1 MPLAAAAA
9 LVGASVQSATGFG
22 FALVLSPAL
31 FAVLD
36 PAEAVTALLLL
47 GMALN
52 LLVLFEGG
60 RPEHVDW
67 RPLAPMLAAALP
79 GLAAGAVALA
89 LLSKEALQ
97 VAVGLAVI
105 AAAGWQARMRAREG
119 VLAGPRHPP
128 AWPPRALPPA
138 AGWAAGFA
146 SGALTTSISVSG
158 PPIVLWL
165 EARGVRPAE
174 FRASLAA
181 SFLALNLAG
190 AAVLLVA
197 EGSDVFDAGTVLPL
211 LGLVAAGYALGAVAF
226 RRLDHDHFFT
236 AVLALV
242 VGTGAASLAAGLGL
256 L

>member
-9 LVGASVQSATGFG
+9 LVGASIQSATGFG

-31 FAVLD
+31 FAAFD
-36 PAEAVTALLLL
+36 PVEAVTSLLLL
-47 GMALN
+47 SLALN
-52 LLVLFEGG
+52 LLVLFERG

-67 RPLAPMLAAALP
+67 RALAPMLVAALP
-79 GLAAGAVALA
+79 GLAVGAVALA

-97 VAVGLAVI
+97 VAVGIAVI
-105 AAAGWQARMRAREG
+105 LAAAWQLSRRSARDPSAS
-119 VLAGPRHPP
+119 H
-128 AWPPRALPPA
+128 RALPPA

-165 EARGVRPAE
+165 EAHGVRPEE

-181 SFLALNLAG
+181 SFLVLNLAG
-190 AAVLLVA
+190 GAVLLVA
-197 EGSDVFDAGTVLPL
+197 EGSTLDADVVLPL
-211 LGLVAAGYALGAVAF
+211 LGLVVAGYALGTMAF
-226 RRLDHDHFFT
+226 RRLEGDRFF
-236 AVLALV
+236 ALALTLV
-242 VGTGAASLAAGLGL
+242 ACTGAASLAAGLGL